1 MDDKP
6 PLKGAW
12 SGIHDHFSISMPIII
27 SPERLKRESPNFV
40 FG

>member
-12 SGIHDHFSISMPIII
+12 SESHDPLF
-27 SPERLKRESPNFV
+27 NFDARNDIRNS
-40 FG
+40 

>member
-12 SGIHDHFSISMPIII
+12 SGSHDHFQVRCTQSHLWNGWS
-27 SPERLKRESPNFV
+27 K
-40 FG
+40 

>member
-12 SGIHDHFSISMPIII
+12 
-27 SPERLKRESPNFV
+27 
-40 FG
+40 